1 MTASRQICVVVGL
14 DLVAV
19 LLVGCGRLT
28 STPSATSS
36 ASSAPLAS
44 VSPYPS
50 SWFSGTPP
58 VPVPSPAAGN
68 GADVDAVALAA
79 VKAIESS
86 DTRLDADPNDTL
98 KRASAWLT
106 PAFAGQVRAYPP
118 VAAPG
123 ATWNLWAAHRAYL
136 KVITSLAGDDHP
148 VDSATAAYRQVVAVL
163 HPVGRDGWAGPVQ
176 TTVVFVALTP
186 VHGQWRLASE
196 QSN

>member
-1 MTASRQICVVVGL
+1 MTASQQVRVVVGL
-14 DLVAV
+14 GLAAV

-28 STPSATSS
+28 SPPAASS
-36 ASSAPLAS
+36 SSAPFLS

-50 SWFSGTPP
+50 SSISGTSP
-58 VPVPSPAAGN
+58 VPVPAPAAVS

-86 DTRLDADPNDTL
+86 DTKLDADPNDTV

-123 ATWNLWAAHRAYL
+123 ATWNRWAAHRAYL
-136 KVITSLAGDDHP
+136 KVTTSLAGDDHP
-148 VDSATAAYRQVVAVL
+148 ADSATAAYRQVVGAL

-176 TTVVFVALTP
+176 TTVVFVALAT
-186 VHGQWRLASE
+186 VQGQWRLSSE